1 MRQRGQLRRF
11 ESATVLSDIGSG
23 AQLRGG
29 NLLPSSS
36 ILLLFPVFC
45 VLFLVVG
52 EGLCVVMV
60 VVMMVVYDG
69 GL

>member
-1 MRQRGQLRRF
+1 LVAVR
-11 ESATVLSDIGSG
+11 DCG
-23 AQLRGG
+23 AA
-29 NLLPSSS
+29 
-36 ILLLFPVFC
+36 IFFPVFF

-52 EGLCVVMV
+52 EGLCAVMV